1 MSLNGIR
8 WIAMA
13 ALVSGSSL
21 GCATNSDVEAL
32 RVELASTREA
42 AVAAQRQANTAAA
55 EARTASEEASKAA
68 NAAAASA
75 AEAKAASEKVE
86 KIFQKSLRK

>member
-1 MSLNGIR
+1 MSLNWIR
-8 WIAMA
+8 WIALA

-32 RVELASTREA
+32 RIELDSTRKIA
-42 AVAAQRQANTAAA
+42 KAAQREAEAAAA
-55 EARTASEEASKAA
+55 EARAASTEARMAA
-68 NAAAASA
+68 TAAAGSA
-75 AEAKAASEKVE
+75 AEAKAAGEKVE